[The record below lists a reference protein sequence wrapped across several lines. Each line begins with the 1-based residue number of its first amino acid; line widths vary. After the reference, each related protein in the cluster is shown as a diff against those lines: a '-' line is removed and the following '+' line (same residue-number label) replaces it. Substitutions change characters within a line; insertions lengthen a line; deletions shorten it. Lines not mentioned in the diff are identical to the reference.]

1 MTKEESKGDNRSV
14 NITGGRVG
22 VLSTGDNAHIQ
33 INAMNLDALPAD
45 DADQKAKLE
54 ALLAQLN
61 ELLQQAPLEK
71 QDDAKAVAKTTE
83 NLIQEASAEN
93 PNKSMLKVTASG
105 MKEAAQAIAGV
116 VPSAIK
122 VVKEISD
129 TVMGMVM

>member
-1 MTKEESKGDNRSV
+1 MTNEESKGDNRSV
-14 NITGGRVG
+14 HISGGRVG

-33 INAMNLDALPAD
+33 VNAMNLDALPAS

-54 ALLAQLN
+54 ALVAQLN
-61 ELLQQAPLEK
+61 ELLQQAPPEK
-71 QDDAKAVAKTTE
+71 QEEAQAVAETTE
-83 NLIQEASAEN
+83 NLIQQAGAEK
-93 PNKSMLKVTASG
+93 PNKTMLKITASG